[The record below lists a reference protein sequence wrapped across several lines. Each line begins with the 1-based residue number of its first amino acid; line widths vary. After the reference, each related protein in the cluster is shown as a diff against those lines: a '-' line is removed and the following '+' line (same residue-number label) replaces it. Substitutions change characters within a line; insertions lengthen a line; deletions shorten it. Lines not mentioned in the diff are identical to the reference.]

1 MESKYSELKI
11 YTDQS
16 NLELLSTALVMLN
29 IQGIVNLSDDMGVAI
44 YLPTAEL
51 NNHWEDKLI
60 KILTQFGI
68 KRSDYQFQQ
77 TDNID
82 LDWGKEWKPYYHKT
96 QISHFMAIV
105 PRWQKQEVKSQYDI
119 LMDPEESFGSGEHT
133 TTKLCLQALEQV
145 ITDQQSLIDVGT
157 GTGILAIAARK
168 FGVKQIYAC
177 DIDAP
182 SVKNAQDNIEY
193 NVGLQNVTLAVNSLL
208 TDVKQTADLI
218 TANMLEAPI
227 TQLIPQLPAHLN
239 QNGLVIIS
247 GILNKSVARITDQLN
262 KQNIKVIHIALE
274 NDWACLI
281 AQKENQ

>member
-11 YTDQS
+11 YTDRS

-29 IQGIVNLSDDMGVAI
+29 IQGIVNLSDDKGVAI

-68 KRSDYQFQQ
+68 KRSDYQFRQ

-82 LDWGKEWKPYYHKT
+82 LNWGKEWKTYYHKT

-145 ITDQQSLIDVGT
+145 ITNQQSLIDVGT
-157 GTGILAIAARK
+157 GTGILAIAAHK

-182 SVKNAQDNIEY
+182 SVKNAQDNIKY
-193 NVGLQNVTLAVNSLL
+193 NVGLHNVTLAVNSLL
-208 TDVKQTADLI
+208 TGVKQTADLI

-227 TQLIPQLPAHLN
+227 TQLIPQLPEHLN

-247 GILNKSVARITDQLN
+247 GILNKSVARITEQLN
-262 KQNIKVIHIALE
+262 RQKIKVIHIALE